1 MATTETEKKV
11 KVQDEKKEMAASV
24 SGSFKQQVL
33 NREKKQQDFA
43 DRKRDAMKR
52 ISRPSR
58 MFSRSNKKKN
68 RFQEEKEF
76 DVRIVSIRRV
86 TKVRSGGK
94 RMRLSVM
101 VVIGDRKG
109 KIGIAIAKGKDVRD
123 AENKAINRAKKNMM
137 KVLIKGQ
144 TIPHEITLKYKA
156 AKIFL
161 KPAIPG
167 TGVIAGGAI
176 RSVVEVAGIK
186 DIFSKVIG
194 SKNTITNVY
203 ATFNA
208 LKNLKLTRVTSN
220 GTK

>member
-1 MATTETEKKV
+1 MVTTVTENKV
-11 KVQDEKKEMAASV
+11 NVQDGKKEMTASV

-33 NREKKQQDFA
+33 NREKKQQDFT
-43 DRKRDAMKR
+43 DRKKDALKR
-52 ISRPSR
+52 ITRPSR

-109 KIGIAIAKGKDVRD
+109 RIGIAIAKGKDVRD
-123 AENKAINRAKKNMM
+123 AQNKAINRAKKNMM
-137 KVLIKGQ
+137 KVLMKGQ
-144 TIPHEITLKYKA
+144 TIPHEITMKYKA
-156 AKIFL
+156 AKVFL

-194 SKNTITNVY
+194 SKNIITNVY

-208 LKNLKLTRVTSN
+208 LKNLKLTRITRN